1 MLLILYGEDG
11 CTLTLTLH
19 QCHFYLALSFSTK
32 SRLQVS
38 HPKIG
43 EPAAHDGLVVIV
55 YAVPLDPLSSGYST
69 LTKESLTIQEN
80 LHHKLYPLETR
91 RTVSNQA
98 RELLKATEIDAMAP
112 QRSVHP
118 LNERAVRFKKS
129 LSEMTGLTQFGFH
142 LVTLQPGHESTEY
155 HRHLYEE
162 ECIYILSGKG
172 EAMIDDQVH
181 EVGPGDFMGFARGGA
196 AHTLSNTG
204 DLPLVLIVAG
214 QRLEQDVCDYPR
226 KGKRL
231 YAAGTNKVFVDLPKE
246 SED

>member
-1 MLLILYGEDG
+1 ML
-11 CTLTLTLH
+11 
-19 QCHFYLALSFSTK
+19 A
-32 SRLQVS
+32 S
-38 HPKIG
+38 HHVRRRYRVAGPAPEIG
-43 EPAAHDGLVVIV
+43 EPAAYDGLVVIF
-55 YAVPLDPLSSGYST
+55 YALPLDQLSNGHST
-69 LTKESLTIQEN
+69 LMKGSLTIQAN
-80 LHHKLYPLETR
+80 LHHRLYPLETR

-98 RELLKATEIDAMAP
+98 RELLKATEIDAMEP
-112 QRSVHP
+112 RRSVHP

-142 LVTLQPGHESTEY
+142 LVTLQPGHDSTEY

-162 ECIYILSGKG
+162 ECIYILSGNG
-172 EAMIDDQVH
+172 EALIDNHVH

-204 DLPLVLIVAG
+204 HLPLVLIVAG
-214 QRLEQDVCDYPR
+214 QRLEQDVCDYPH

-231 YAAGTNKVFVDLPKE
+231 YAAGTNKVFVDLPKD